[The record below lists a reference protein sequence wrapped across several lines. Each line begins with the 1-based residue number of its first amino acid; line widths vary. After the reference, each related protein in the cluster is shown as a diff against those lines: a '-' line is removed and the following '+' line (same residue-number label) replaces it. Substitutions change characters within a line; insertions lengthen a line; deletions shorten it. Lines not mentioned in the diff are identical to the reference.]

1 MTLGQF
7 FKQNPIFEVA
17 VKLVQNRFVE
27 DFGISF
33 FTYNF
38 VIFQDQSTLLY
49 NFAFINISYL

>member
-7 FKQNPIFEVA
+7 FKQNPIFEVT
-17 VKLVQNRFVE
+17 VKLVQNWFVE

-33 FTYNF
+33 FTYYF
-38 VIFQDQSTLLY
+38 VIFKDQSTLLY